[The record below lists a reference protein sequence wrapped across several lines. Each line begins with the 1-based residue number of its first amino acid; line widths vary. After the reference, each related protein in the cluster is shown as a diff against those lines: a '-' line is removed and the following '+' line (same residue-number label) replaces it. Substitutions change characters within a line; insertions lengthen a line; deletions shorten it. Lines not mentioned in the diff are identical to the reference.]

1 MYIVCRYSYG
11 HIFTLED
18 IMDSITK
25 QLKSI
30 IKEAI
35 IDDKLRAMFKELYGK
50 IDNKVEQMDSL
61 QKQQLL
67 AFLLSSLSEFD
78 RKNNLLNSKINQAED
93 SSRS

>member
-1 MYIVCRYSYG
+1 
-11 HIFTLED
+11 
-18 IMDSITK
+18 MDSITK